1 MQKHTIIER
10 NQPAIDSAERQI
22 ETAVEMLQQMI
33 EQVSELE
40 INLTAENWVN
50 VLRNPEKATIEM
62 LTADLTI
69 EKVGRFNRKRS
80 ATIAELDL
88 PDLTDIIR
96 TASNLSGFLKLNTLP
111 LTILTIAE
119 GQAIRNDAE
128 FQAIVDGFT
137 VYASDPV
144 LWERMLAVQNAI
156 NDFNKLADARNLSP
170 IMPNA
175 NRPFHGWFNIEPDG
189 QVKISAERYKL
200 MKER

>member
-1 MQKHTIIER
+1 MKNHAIIER
-10 NQPAIDSAERQI
+10 NQPEIDSAERQI

-40 INLTAENWVN
+40 VNLTAENWVN

-62 LTADLTI
+62 MTAGVPV

-96 TASNLSGFLKLNTLP
+96 TASNLSGFLKLNNLP

-119 GQAIRNDAE
+119 GQAIRNEAE
-128 FQAIVDGFT
+128 FQAIVDAFT
-137 VYASDPV
+137 VYATDPE

-156 NDFNKLADARNLSP
+156 NEFNKLADARNLSP
-170 IMPNA
+170 IMPNT
-175 NRPFHGWFNIEPDG
+175 NRPFHGWFNIQPDG
-189 QVKISAERYKL
+189 QVKISAEKYKL
-200 MKER
+200 IRQ